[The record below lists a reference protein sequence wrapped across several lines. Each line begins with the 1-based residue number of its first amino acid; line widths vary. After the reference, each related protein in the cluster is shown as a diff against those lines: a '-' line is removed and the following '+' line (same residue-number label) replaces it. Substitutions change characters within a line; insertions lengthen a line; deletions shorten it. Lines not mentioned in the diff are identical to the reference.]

1 MGNNPVNNM
10 DPTGGEDGD
19 PEPGGMGSGGE
30 EQNGTRPQGA
40 PPVYNAYE
48 GPEISS
54 SYNDDQEN
62 RVIGGDEIAGSGAG
76 HMWAGSEGE
85 GITGPGGPG
94 DEKDLNSFFTRL
106 WNKLTGQSNP
116 VPQAAPINIMPN
128 YKGPSVAAP
137 INIIPNYNGPSG
149 NDIEGPNYEF
159 EVMGSRNSEGEGW
172 SIGGTAAYG
181 WGLTFSVGWIHDQKE
196 GAFFYS
202 VGVATGKDLSASAI
216 GFEVNGKNGNT
227 FAIKDFKGTGYA
239 YNAGIGPVATTYFG
253 DGTPKTSTLFKGYG
267 GGIGVGVKVGATLTM
282 TNTDFIGGS
291 IPILNL
297 K

>member
-1 MGNNPVNNM
+1 M

-159 EVMGSRNSEGEGW
+159 EVMGSRDTDNWLRNVATAMGMTTMWATGIRYNAQYVYTNNEVANAMRNSPGIVNARNNYYSSGKTFGNYNFGLPGLICAGIDPIEQF
-172 SIGGTAAYG
+172 IGSYSYTITTDERNLTFTIKNTTSFSSAAYHITPYSWNWNSG
-181 WGLTFSVGWIHDQKE
+181 PMSDYMQIYTFTE
-196 GAFFYS
+196 
-202 VGVATGKDLSASAI
+202 
-216 GFEVNGKNGNT
+216 
-227 FAIKDFKGTGYA
+227 
-239 YNAGIGPVATTYFG
+239 
-253 DGTPKTSTLFKGYG
+253 
-267 GGIGVGVKVGATLTM
+267 
-282 TNTDFIGGS
+282 
-291 IPILNL
+291 PIR
-297 K
+297 